1 MHIRHKNYDAHIIC
15 LYRLFINFVVMSSV
29 ATPMAV
35 QQQHS
40 SAAVNS
46 GGQKAERK
54 ALLLKERGNKHF
66 SNKELTQALQCY
78 SQVCIATSIHK

>member
-1 MHIRHKNYDAHIIC
+1 MMRMCIIFIPVVHKFCGDEQCSN
-15 LYRLFINFVVMSSV
+15 S
-29 ATPMAV
+29 MAV

-40 SAAVNS
+40 SAAVNF
-46 GGQKAERK
+46 GGQKVERK

-78 SQVCIATSIHK
+78 SQVMYS